1 MRLEQLT
8 YVVTIADCN
17 SISKAAKK
25 LYVTQP
31 ALSNALRDLEKELNF
46 PVFHRNAQGVS
57 LTEKGEELYRIAKSI
72 QGDLDQIRRLSAK
85 GPHSSSL
92 TVAAAPLV
100 CCYTFFETMDSIKIA
115 FPELTL
121 VTKELRPK
129 QMMEALSAGT
139 VDIALCGYPV
149 SWRKNFQEQITQLG
163 LERESLVRWPFA
175 VFLSAQSPLAGE
187 ELLSLEQIKDVPVIC
202 FEDYVSPGA
211 TQAYGFQAA
220 YTFVTRDS
228 IKDAVSHG
236 KGCALLPIS
245 MALDDVYFEC
255 DKIKVV
261 PLKENSLIHVD
272 LVYRRAKNT
281 TEEEGATL
289 QIIRDYIRKADARLK
304 RQFLR
309 ARKQATGINIW
320 LPY

>member
-8 YVVTIADCN
+8 YVVTIADCC

-46 PVFHRNAQGVS
+46 PIFHRNAQGVS

-72 QGDLDQIRRLSAK
+72 QGDLEQIHRLSARGCHADK
-85 GPHSSSL
+85 I
-92 TVAAAPLV
+92 TIAAAPLV
-100 CCYTFFETMDSIKIA
+100 CCYSFFETMDSIRIA
-115 FPELTL
+115 FPKLAL
-121 VTKELRPK
+121 SILELRPK
-129 QMMEALSAGT
+129 QMEQALGSGA

-149 SWRKNFQEQITQLG
+149 SKRKEFICGVHQLG
-163 LERESLVRWPFA
+163 LEREPLARWPFA
-175 VFLSAQSPLAGE
+175 AFLPPQNPLARE
-187 ELLSLEQIKDVPVIC
+187 EILSLEQIKGTPVIC
-202 FEDYVSPGA
+202 FEDYEASGA
-211 TQAYGFQAA
+211 QAYDIQPAC
-220 YTFVTRDS
+220 TFVSRTN

-236 KGCALLPIS
+236 KGCALLPVS

-261 PLKENSLIHVD
+261 PLKETSLIHVD
-272 LVYRRAKNT
+272 LVYHRPKT
-281 TEEEGATL
+281 MTEEETAIL
-289 QIIRDYIRKADARLK
+289 EIIRSYIRKADARLT

-309 ARKQATGINIW
+309 GQKYAIGGNIW

>member
-1 MRLEQLT
+1 MRLEQLI
-8 YVVTIADCN
+8 YVVTIADCS

-31 ALSNALRDLEKELNF
+31 ALSNALRELEKELSF
-46 PVFHRNAQGVS
+46 PIFIRNAQGVS
-57 LTEKGEELYRIAKSI
+57 LTGKGEELYHIAKSI
-72 QGDLDQIRRLSAK
+72 QGELNRIYQLSAK
-85 GPHSSSL
+85 ALHASSI
-92 TVAAAPLV
+92 TIAAAPLV
-100 CCYTFFETMDSIKIA
+100 CCYTFSEAMDSIKIA

-121 VTKELRPK
+121 TTRELRPK
-129 QMMEALSAGT
+129 QMREALNGGT

-149 SWRKNFQEQITQLG
+149 SRRKNFLEQISQLG
-163 LERESLVRWPFA
+163 LEREPMARWPFA
-175 VFLSAQSPLAGE
+175 VFLCAQDPLAGE
-187 ELLSLEQIKDVPVIC
+187 ELLSLEQIKDVPIIC
-202 FEDYVSPGA
+202 FEDYEASA
-211 TQAYGFQAA
+211 TQAYGIQAA
-220 YTFVTRDS
+220 HTFLSRAA

-261 PLKENSLIHVD
+261 PLKETSLIHVD
-272 LVYRRAKNT
+272 LVYRRTKPA
-281 TEEEGATL
+281 TEEEGAIL
-289 QIIRDYIRKADARLK
+289 EIIRDYIRKADARLN

-309 ARKQATGINIW
+309 ARTQATGSNIC